1 MKLVGVRELKNR
13 LSEYLRFAKA
23 GEEILVTDRGNVVAR
38 LSSAQPTAAESQ
50 YPILEAMI
58 REGLATRAAPKDPS
72 VYPKMTGLMKWQEI
86 ERLLDETR
94 GDR

>member
-13 LSEYLRFAKA
+13 LSEYLRFVKA
-23 GEEILVTDRGNVVAR
+23 GEEVLVTDRGKVVVG
-38 LSSAQPTAAESQ
+38 LSSAEPAAAESP

-72 VYPKMTGLMKWQEI
+72 VYPKMPGLMKWKEI